1 MVYFKRAE
9 FWHRTGYGANAEPGA
24 AGSHD
29 AGCLRCLLLV
39 MCTHPFA
46 KKPLTLH
53 LARSEGHE
61 LYFDCNLMRR
71 KVLASSHQHLMAEAP
86 IFVQSKDTAD
96 VNGTSS
102 QATPSEAWWR
112 TRSIVTRRSSG
123 RRCGLERWRGNELN
137 TELGARYS
145 TRWLRS
151 GCPIRTA
158 PGDSATGTGRSA
170 ICSGPCNNAILRQE
184 LRWLEFPKTTARP
197 RGSLSRAPRRITL
210 AKTTPAATTASGSTS
225 DTEMPTKHAILA
237 ELTANELRAS
247 IDFYELAVADRRVK
261 PQLVDTLAR
270 SRKARLYEILQ
281 DLSRER
287 LKELCRTFDLDD
299 SGRKKE
305 DLVARLIR
313 PAAASKN
320 NTGNVPAPTRSVAEA
335 PEPRSEELSVAQL
348 EQYLWSAA
356 DILRGSIDSSD
367 YKTYIFGLLFLKRL
381 SDRFEEEAE
390 KLIAKGFSETVAW
403 RDPDEH
409 EFFVPDRARW
419 GTIQKRATNIGE
431 TLNKAYVALEE
442 QNSALEGVLAG
453 IDYNDEHKLG
463 DARNRDTVLA
473 RLVQHFSQVSLRND
487 RMAEP
492 DLLGRA
498 YEYLIEKFA
507 DDAGK
512 KGGEFYTPRMVVKL
526 IVELLAPTE
535 RMRICDPTAGSGG
548 MLIECAHYIERK
560 GGNPRNLTLHGQE
573 KNLSTWAICKMNMLL
588 HGLPDARI
596 EKGDTIRDPKLVD
609 EGELL
614 LYDRVIANPPFS
626 LDEWGRDVAEND
638 GHGRFR
644 FGVPP
649 KTKGDLAF
657 VQHMVAVLNTSGRLG
672 VVMPHGVLFRG
683 SAEGKIRQGLLE
695 ENLFEAVIGLAP
707 NLFYGTGIPASIL
720 VLNRN
725 KLAARKGK
733 VLFIDASGEFE
744 EGSNQNRL
752 RDQDI
757 EHIAK
762 TFHAYADVEKYA
774 RVVPLVEIEKNDWN
788 LNISRYVDTSEEEE
802 RIDVA
807 EAVRRLRERERE
819 RAAAEATMNRYLA
832 ELGYDN

>member
-1 MVYFKRAE
+1 
-9 FWHRTGYGANAEPGA
+9 
-24 AGSHD
+24 
-29 AGCLRCLLLV
+29 
-39 MCTHPFA
+39 
-46 KKPLTLH
+46 
-53 LARSEGHE
+53 
-61 LYFDCNLMRR
+61 
-71 KVLASSHQHLMAEAP
+71 
-86 IFVQSKDTAD
+86 
-96 VNGTSS
+96 
-102 QATPSEAWWR
+102 
-112 TRSIVTRRSSG
+112 
-123 RRCGLERWRGNELN
+123 
-137 TELGARYS
+137 
-145 TRWLRS
+145 
-151 GCPIRTA
+151 
-158 PGDSATGTGRSA
+158 
-170 ICSGPCNNAILRQE
+170 
-184 LRWLEFPKTTARP
+184 
-197 RGSLSRAPRRITL
+197 
-210 AKTTPAATTASGSTS
+210 
-225 DTEMPTKHAILA
+225 MPTKRAVLA
-237 ELTANELRAS
+237 ELIAEELRAS
-247 IDFYELAVADRRVK
+247 VDYYELRVADRRVK
-261 PQLVDTLAR
+261 AQLVDALAGSR
-270 SRKARLYEILQ
+270 SARLDEILG
-281 DLSRER
+281 DLYRDR
-287 LKELCRTFDLDD
+287 LKELCRAFGLDD
-299 SGRKKE
+299 SGRKKV
-305 DLVARLIR
+305 DLIARLVAPIGATRSDVAEPSTPSR
-313 PAAASKN
+313 SAGDAASPS
-320 NTGNVPAPTRSVAEA
+320 GEV
-335 PEPRSEELSVAQL
+335 LSVAQL

-390 KLIAKGFSETVAW
+390 KLIAEGVSETVAW
-403 RDPDEH
+403 ADPDEH
-409 EFFVPDRARW
+409 QFFVPDRARW
-419 GTIQKRATNIGE
+419 GRIQRTAANIGE
-431 TLNKAYVALEE
+431 ALNKACAALEE

-453 IDYNDEHKLG
+453 IDYNDERKLG

-473 RLVQHFSQVSLRND
+473 RLVQHFSEVSLRND

-498 YEYLIEKFA
+498 YEYLIEQFA

-548 MLIECAHYIERK
+548 MLIECAHHIERQ
-560 GGNPRNLTLHGQE
+560 GRNPRNLTLHGQE
-573 KNLSTWAICKMNMLL
+573 KNLGTWAICKMNMLL

-657 VQHMVAVLNTSGRLG
+657 VQHMVAVLNASGRLG

-683 SAEGKIRQGLLE
+683 SAEGKIRQGLLQE
-695 ENLFEAVIGLAP
+695 DLFEAVIGLAP

-720 VLNRN
+720 VLNRD
-725 KLAARKGK
+725 KLPQRKGK

-744 EGSNQNRL
+744 EGSNQNHL

-757 EHIAK
+757 EHIAG
-762 TFHAYADVEKYA
+762 TFRVYAAVEKYA
-774 RVVPLVEIEKNDWN
+774 RVVPLAEIQQNDWN

-807 EAVRRLRERERE
+807 EAVRKLRELEQE
-819 RAAAEATMNRYLA
+819 RAMAEATMNRYLA
-832 ELGYDN
+832 ELGYEQ

>member
-1 MVYFKRAE
+1 M
-9 FWHRTGYGANAEPGA
+9 
-24 AGSHD
+24 
-29 AGCLRCLLLV
+29 
-39 MCTHPFA
+39 
-46 KKPLTLH
+46 
-53 LARSEGHE
+53 
-61 LYFDCNLMRR
+61 
-71 KVLASSHQHLMAEAP
+71 ASRDDGGIAP
-86 IFVQSKDTAD
+86 PA
-96 VNGTSS
+96 TS
-102 QATPSEAWWR
+102 
-112 TRSIVTRRSSG
+112 
-123 RRCGLERWRGNELN
+123 
-137 TELGARYS
+137 
-145 TRWLRS
+145 
-151 GCPIRTA
+151 
-158 PGDSATGTGRSA
+158 
-170 ICSGPCNNAILRQE
+170 
-184 LRWLEFPKTTARP
+184 
-197 RGSLSRAPRRITL
+197 
-210 AKTTPAATTASGSTS
+210 
-225 DTEMPTKHAILA
+225 
-237 ELTANELRAS
+237 
-247 IDFYELAVADRRVK
+247 
-261 PQLVDTLAR
+261 
-270 SRKARLYEILQ
+270 
-281 DLSRER
+281 
-287 LKELCRTFDLDD
+287 
-299 SGRKKE
+299 
-305 DLVARLIR
+305 R
-313 PAAASKN
+313 PAAE
-320 NTGNVPAPTRSVAEA
+320 T
-335 PEPRSEELSVAQL
+335 PEPPADVLSVRQL

-390 KLIAKGFSETVAW
+390 KLIAEGVPEDVAW
-403 RDPDEH
+403 TDPDEH
-409 EFFVPDRARW
+409 QFFVPDRARW
-419 GTIQKRATNIGE
+419 VAIQKRATNIGE
-431 TLNKAYVALEE
+431 TLNKACAALEE

-453 IDYNDEHKLG
+453 IDYNDERKLG

-498 YEYLIEKFA
+498 YEYLIEQFA

-512 KGGEFYTPRMVVKL
+512 KGGEFYTPRMVVRL

-573 KNLSTWAICKMNMLL
+573 KNRGTWAICKMNMLL

-609 EGELL
+609 EGKLL
-614 LYDRVIANPPFS
+614 LYSRVIANPPFS

-638 GHGRFR
+638 GYGRFR

-657 VQHMVAVLNTSGRLG
+657 VQHMVAVLNDAGRLG

-683 SAEGKIRQGLLE
+683 SAEGRIRQGMLE
-695 ENLFEAVIGLAP
+695 EDLFEAVIGLAP

-720 VLNRN
+720 VLNQD
-725 KLAARKGK
+725 KAGERKGK

-752 RDQDI
+752 RGQDI
-757 EHIAK
+757 QHISR
-762 TFHAYADVEKYA
+762 TFHAYSHVEKYA
-774 RVVPLVEIEKNDWN
+774 RAVPLAEIEQNDWN
-788 LNISRYVDTSEEEE
+788 LNISRYVDTSDEEV

-807 EAVRRLRERERE
+807 EAVRKLRELERE

-832 ELGYDN
+832 ELGYDA